1 MRSILFRFIAAF
13 LMVLSLGWPCLAASE
28 NEWFVSTYGGK
39 DTENSIDDLISGDH
53 KFEDSKFLVVAL
65 GKNLTIYKELIA
77 IEAEGQ
83 VAKHWGYQDHF
94 ELNGDVVFR
103 WLPFPWDDYL
113 DTSFAVGEGL
123 SYATQNPEI
132 EKDKN
137 GKTSKLLNYLAFEIA
152 FEVPGVTGWSLF
164 TRLHHRS
171 GVFGLFNGV
180 SGGSNALGVGI
191 KYSWGGA
198 IP

>member
-1 MRSILFRFIAAF
+1 MQPILFRFF
-13 LMVLSLGWPCLAASE
+13 VVTLMVLSLGKQCLAASE

-39 DTENSIDDLISGDH
+39 DTENSIDDIISRDLN
-53 KFEDSKFLVVAL
+53 FEDSKFLVVVL
-65 GKNLTIYKELIA
+65 GKNLTIYKEMIA
-77 IEAEGQ
+77 VEAEGQ

-94 ELNGDVVFR
+94 EVNGDVIFR

-137 GKTSKLLNYLAFEIA
+137 GKTSKLLNYLAFEVA
-152 FEVPGVTGWSLF
+152 FEVPGVPGWSLF

-180 SGGSNALGVGI
+180 KGGSNALGAGI
-191 KYSWGGA
+191 KYSWGGSK
-198 IP
+198 P